1 MTTSLRRVRGAASAR
16 RQARSLA
23 GRPGR
28 RVFRRVNED
37 RGVPGSR
44 RLTVPSQLALTGAT
58 GFIGAALLPRLVSAG
73 WGVRALYRPRAGRVP
88 PSLPGVEWLPGDLT
102 DDRALDALVAGTD
115 AIVHCAGAVRG
126 ATRADFDR
134 VNAEGAGRVASA
146 AAHQPRAPRFL
157 LISSLA
163 ARMPELSAYAAS
175 KREGERAVAAAL
187 GTRPWTVLRPC
198 AVFGPGDREL
208 LPLFRCI
215 ARGFVPL
222 PGRGAGRF
230 SLIYVD
236 DVATAVTSWLAADTG
251 YGETFELDDTR
262 PGGYDW
268 DTVVKIAGRVLR
280 NGAPVRRVPVPV
292 PALDVA
298 AAANLVA
305 ARLLGYAPMFTPGKV
320 RELTHPDWLCDSR
333 AFAQATGWRPA
344 FGLETGLARAYGER
358 LPA

>member
-1 MTTSLRRVRGAASAR
+1 MTTSRRRVPEAASAR
-16 RQARSLA
+16 RQVRNPP
-23 GRPGR
+23 GRPAR
-28 RVFRRVNED
+28 RILRRGNED
-37 RGVPGSR
+37 RREPGSR
-44 RLTVPSQLALTGAT
+44 RLIVPSQLALTGAT

-73 WGVRALYRPRAGRVP
+73 WCVRALYRPRAGRVP
-88 PSLPGVEWLPGDLT
+88 PALPGVEWLPGDLA
-102 DDRALDALVAGTD
+102 DQPALDALVAGTD

-146 AAHQPRAPRFL
+146 AMRQPRAPRL
-157 LISSLA
+157 LVISSLA
-163 ARMPELSAYAAS
+163 ARMPGLSAYAAS

-187 GTRPWTVLRPC
+187 GARRWTVLRPC

-222 PGRGAGRF
+222 PARAAGRF

-236 DVATAVTSWLAADTG
+236 DVATAVMSWLAADTG
-251 YGETFELDDTR
+251 YGETFELDDAR

-280 NGAPVRRVPVPV
+280 KGAPVRRVPVPV
-292 PALDVA
+292 PVLDLA
-298 AAANLVA
+298 AAANVVA
-305 ARLLGYAPMFTPGKV
+305 ARLLGYAPMLTPGKV

-344 FGLETGLARAYGER
+344 FGLETGLACAYGER
-358 LPA
+358 LSA